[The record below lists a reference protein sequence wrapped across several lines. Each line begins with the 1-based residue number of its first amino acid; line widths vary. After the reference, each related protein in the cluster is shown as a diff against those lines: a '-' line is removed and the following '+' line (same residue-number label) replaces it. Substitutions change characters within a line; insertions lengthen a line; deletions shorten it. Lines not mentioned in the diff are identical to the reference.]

1 MLMRALSMVGQRL
14 DHPTLPHPT
23 VATCLDHAPQL
34 SAQSHELPDSTLD
47 LGHVSTGD
55 AVHLRAGPVRLG
67 GQSQQLANRLD
78 LESEFARMTDE
89 IEPGYLCLQIATLL
103 ALGAGRGRRRVRC
116 GRPARRLG
124 VSTTS
129 APPGPHSP
137 VPARS
142 ISTLGRLRDQRHRLV
157 LRRQVVR

>member
-1 MLMRALSMVGQRL
+1 MADTAQACPAFPEQVPDSGDAAVLMRALSMVGQRL

-67 GQSQQLANRLD
+67 GQSQQLANPSSR
-78 LESEFARMTDE
+78 A
-89 IEPGYLCLQIATLL
+89 
-103 ALGAGRGRRRVRC
+103 
-116 GRPARRLG
+116 
-124 VSTTS
+124 
-129 APPGPHSP
+129 
-137 VPARS
+137 
-142 ISTLGRLRDQRHRLV
+142 
-157 LRRQVVR
+157 